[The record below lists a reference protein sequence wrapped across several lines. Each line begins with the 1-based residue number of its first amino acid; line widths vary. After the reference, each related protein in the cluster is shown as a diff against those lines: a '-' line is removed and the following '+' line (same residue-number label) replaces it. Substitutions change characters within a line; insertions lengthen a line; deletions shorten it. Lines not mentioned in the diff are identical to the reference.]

1 MVCGHLFGKHILYYQ
16 ITKEQERFYPLDN
29 RGGKKPKFGLWRD

>member
-16 ITKEQERFYPLDN
+16 ITKEQERLYLLKEKE
-29 RGGKKPKFGLWRD
+29 KKPKFGLWRD